1 MPYIHIVMLKFKA
14 GTSEE
19 DAARVTGRFL
29 SLKESIAEILSI
41 ECGVHEGDPAKCKGF
56 THYFRLTF
64 AGEKEKDAYV
74 ANPLHKEF
82 SAYFS
87 QFKEDSLVFDY
98 TEKD

>member
-1 MPYIHIVMLKFKA
+1 MLKFKA

-19 DAARVTGRFL
+19 DTARVTGRFI
-29 SLKESIAEILSI
+29 SLKEKIPEILSI
-41 ECGVHEGDPAKCKGF
+41 ESGVHEGDPAKCKGF

-74 ANPLHKEF
+74 SNPHHKEF
-82 SAYFS
+82 GAYFS

-98 TEKD
+98 TKKN